1 MKQVEFPDLESG
13 SALINA
19 DLHMKIRKRL
29 DPSSEFLSDDDIQ
42 KIMQMH
48 FGREDGIVR
57 QCILGISVIAEE
69 ARKVDVA
76 VRFRRLLFSLESG
89 NFDIHSDPGSA
100 SSVGVDQFEEGDAS
114 GTEIEIDL
122 QLD

>member
-1 MKQVEFPDLESG
+1 MKQLEFPLLDSG
-13 SALINA
+13 LALINA
-19 DLHMKIRKRL
+19 DLHMKIRERL
-29 DPSSEFLSDDDIQ
+29 DPATKFLSDDDIQ

-57 QCILGISVIAEE
+57 QCILGISILAEE
-69 ARKVDVA
+69 AGEMDVA

-89 NFDIHSDPGSA
+89 NFDIYSDSILVEQPESA
-100 SSVGVDQFEEGDAS
+100 SDSEA

-122 QLD
+122 